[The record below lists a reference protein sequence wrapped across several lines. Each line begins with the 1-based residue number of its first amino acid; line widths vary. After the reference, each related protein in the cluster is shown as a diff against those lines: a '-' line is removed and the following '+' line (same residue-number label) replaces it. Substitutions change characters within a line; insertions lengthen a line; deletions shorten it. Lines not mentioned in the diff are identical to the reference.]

1 MAERDVRKLNRN
13 ELLELVYEYQQNE
26 KKLLAKIDE
35 LCEELDKKHIETN
48 ECGNI
53 AEAAL
58 KLNGVFEAAQR
69 AADQYVESVRIA
81 QEARRDE
88 IAHDAEEEAKT
99 IIDDAVR
106 HSNAIIKRAEDQAN
120 RLNKAFEE
128 ALMQFNREKPKI

>member
-26 KKLLAKIDE
+26 KKLLAKIDALCDE
-35 LCEELDKKHIETN
+35 LESRRIQTD
-48 ECGNI
+48 ECGSI

-69 AADQYVESVRIA
+69 AADQYVESVRLE
-81 QEARRDE
+81 QEAKRSE
-88 IAHDAEEEAKT
+88 IAKNAEDEAKV
-99 IIDDAVR
+99 IIDDAIR
-106 HSNAIIKRAEDQAN
+106 HSNAIIKRAEEQAT
-120 RLNKAFEE
+120 RLNKAFED